1 MGVQSP
7 EPREPGSGLCGRFA
21 KSGLGW
27 EGGVSGLSGDG
38 RAEEPWPD
46 LRIKPECCVSQRASL
61 SQLLYPTS
69 ILRGRHCLCP
79 IHR

>member
-1 MGVQSP
+1 MGVQSA
-7 EPREPGSGLCGRFA
+7 EPREPGSGLCGRLA

-46 LRIKPECCVSQRASL
+46 LRIKPERCVS
-61 SQLLYPTS
+61 
-69 ILRGRHCLCP
+69 
-79 IHR
+79 